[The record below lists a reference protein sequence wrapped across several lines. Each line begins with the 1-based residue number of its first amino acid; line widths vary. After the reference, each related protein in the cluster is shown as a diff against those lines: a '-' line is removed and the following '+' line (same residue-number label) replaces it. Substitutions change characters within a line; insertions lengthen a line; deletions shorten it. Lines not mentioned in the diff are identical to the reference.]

1 MCVSCAVQKMQ
12 RRLQALLAMDEDKR
26 RVEAEVLRVNWLL
39 VDRCPRCAAM
49 FLNFTGCCALKCA
62 ACPCHFCAW

>member
-1 MCVSCAVQKMQ
+1 MQ

-39 VDRCPRCAAM
+39 VDRCPGCRAL
-49 FLNFTGCCALKCA
+49 FDDFNGCCALECA
-62 ACPCHFCAW
+62 VCPCRFCAW